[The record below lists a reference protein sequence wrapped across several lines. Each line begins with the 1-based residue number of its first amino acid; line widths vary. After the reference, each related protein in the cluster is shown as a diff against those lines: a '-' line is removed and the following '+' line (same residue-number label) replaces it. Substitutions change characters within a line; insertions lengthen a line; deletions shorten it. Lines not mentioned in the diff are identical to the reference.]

1 MCLVSAPIQ
10 DFPQLASCNHIPD
23 VCHDCFF
30 EWLDQKMATHDT
42 NSIACPSSDCEAL
55 IIHQDVQKYASPEV
69 FARFDELSMRSL
81 LSTDPE
87 FLYCPAV
94 GCNSGQIHS
103 SGVEGPIFR
112 CAACGYRICTAHTPM
127 IPFHENE
134 SCTQYNER
142 IEIEK
147 LECGTKKERA
157 LVRKKQ
163 DEASIALLK
172 RETREC
178 PGCGSYIEKIHG
190 CDHMTCEFRAQI
202 CLLLG

>member
-1 MCLVSAPIQ
+1 
-10 DFPQLASCNHIPD
+10 
-23 VCHDCFF
+23 
-30 EWLDQKMATHDT
+30 MATHDT